1 MAYHRL
7 IYRRVNLSLL
17 FKQRTS
23 TATTKQVPGH
33 WIVMFF
39 IRHLQ
44 QAFAS
49 VGELWRMPVASLL
62 TMGVIGV
69 SLALPTTL
77 HLLLKNSEH
86 MRSGWDN
93 AAQISLFL
101 NDNIDHKQATKV
113 INRIKLYP
121 QVNEVQY
128 VTSEHALSEFKQ
140 LSGFGEAL
148 DYLDKNPLPSLL
160 LVTPITQYSSPEGAG
175 ELLHK
180 LQQQPEVAF
189 GKLDINWLEKL
200 TAIVNLLEDGVMALG
215 ALLLL
220 SVILVLAN
228 TIRLA
233 ILNRREEIEVLKLV
247 GATNDFIRRPFL
259 YTGVWYGLI
268 GGIIAWILVSLILIW
283 LEGAFSILADQL
295 GSGVLLS
302 GLELNEFL
310 ILIALS
316 SSLGWIGAYLSV
328 MRHVYE
334 IEPENQL

>member
-1 MAYHRL
+1 
-7 IYRRVNLSLL
+7 LSLL
-17 FKQRTS
+17 FKQRKS
-23 TATTKQVPGH
+23 PAASSNVPGH
-33 WIVMFF
+33 RVVMFF

-62 TMGVIGV
+62 TMAVIGV
-69 SLALPTTL
+69 SLALPATL

-86 MRSGWDN
+86 LRGNWDN

-101 NDNIDHKQATKV
+101 NDNIDENSAQRI
-113 INRIKLYP
+113 INRIRLYP
-121 QVNEVQY
+121 QVNEVKFISSQQ
-128 VTSEHALSEFKQ
+128 ALGEFKQ
-140 LSGFGEAL
+140 LSGFGDAL
-148 DYLDKNPLPSLL
+148 EYLDKNPLPSLL
-160 LVTPITQYSSPEGAG
+160 LVTPTMQYSSPEGAR
-175 ELLHK
+175 ELLTK
-180 LQQQPEVAF
+180 LQVQPEVAF
-189 GKLDINWLEKL
+189 GKLDITWLEKL
-200 TAIVNLLEDGVMALG
+200 TAIITLIEDGVSALG

-220 SVILVLAN
+220 SVVLVLAN

-259 YTGVWYGLI
+259 YTGIWYGLI

-283 LEGAFSILADQL
+283 LEGAFVTLADQL
-295 GSGVLLS
+295 GTQVVLS
-302 GLELNEFL
+302 GLDFSEFL

-316 SSLGWIGAYLSV
+316 STLGWLGAYFSV

>member
-1 MAYHRL
+1 
-7 IYRRVNLSLL
+7 VNLSLL
-17 FKQRTS
+17 FKQRKS
-23 TATTKQVPGH
+23 PAASSNVPGH
-33 WIVMFF
+33 RVVMFF

-49 VGELWRMPVASLL
+49 IGELWRMPVASLL
-62 TMGVIGV
+62 TMAVIGV
-69 SLALPTTL
+69 SLALPVTL

-86 MRSGWDN
+86 LRGDWDN

-101 NDNIDHKQATKV
+101 KDNIDQKQAQKV
-113 INRIKLYP
+113 VNRIKLYP
-121 QVNEVQY
+121 QVNDVQY
-128 VTSEHALSEFKQ
+128 ISSEQALGEFKS

-148 DYLDKNPLPSLL
+148 EYLDTNPLPSLL
-160 LVTPITQYSSPEGAG
+160 LVTPTTQYSSPEGARD
-175 ELLHK
+175 LLQK
-180 LQQQPEVAF
+180 LQLQPEVAF
-189 GKLDINWLEKL
+189 GKLDITWLEKL
-200 TAIVNLLEDGVMALG
+200 TAIITLLEDGVSSLG

-259 YTGVWYGLI
+259 YTGIWYGLI
-268 GGIIAWILVSLILIW
+268 GGLIAWIIVSLILIW
-283 LEGAFSILADQL
+283 LEGAFVMLADQFGTEITL
-295 GSGVLLS
+295 A
-302 GLELNEFL
+302 GLDFAEFL

-316 SSLGWIGAYLSV
+316 STLGWLGSYLSV